1 MSCWQASPSG
11 SLIRLLSQAGTH
23 ESVLRQL
30 LGINNLSNVDPY
42 SISSVEETAPLMRQR
57 LIDKHGR
64 TFTDLRD
71 SITDPSNYPTF
82 PIRFAVAWLRNGE
95 AG

>member
-11 SLIRLLSQAGTH
+11 SLIRLLIQAGTH

-42 SISSVEETAPLMRQR
+42 SISSVEETAPLTRQR

-64 TFTDLRD
+64 TITHLRV
-71 SITDPSNYPTF
+71 SITDPLQLSHLPH
-82 PIRFAVAWLRNGE
+82 
-95 AG
+95 

>member
-1 MSCWQASPSG
+1 MSD
-11 SLIRLLSQAGTH
+11 
-23 ESVLRQL
+23 
-30 LGINNLSNVDPY
+30 VDPY

-64 TFTDLRD
+64 TITDLRD
-71 SITDPSNYPTF
+71 SITDRCNYPTSR
-82 PIRFAVAWLRNGE
+82 IRFAVAWLRNGE